1 MKHET
6 KKFQHELR
14 LDWYETIQEYADEEC
29 TSVRFLINRYILAGL
44 NKHRPPNEKGQYM
57 QGPTRVSGR
66 ESTEKGA
73 SKESEPLKPKY
84 DCYDDAITAFCSERG
99 PQPMLDSGREEYE
112 EWNKGLEA
120 FVKEFGYREG
130 K

>member
-14 LDWYETIQEYADEEC
+14 LDWYETIQEHADAEC

-57 QGPTRVSGR
+57 QGPTRVSG
-66 ESTEKGA
+66 STEKEA
-73 SKESEPLKPKY
+73 SKDPKF
-84 DCYDDAITAFCSERG
+84 DSYDDAIVAFCEQAG
-99 PQPMLDSGREEYE
+99 PQPMFEQEREAYE

-120 FVKEFGYREG
+120 FVEEYGYAVH